1 MSTEGANRIFLRE
14 NPLVEKEFLKRL
26 KRGDTT
32 IELAEYLK
40 TTKWPGSTVPASV
53 SAFIQKTYPKENMQL
68 LLDAG
73 YTESEIKKMNPN
85 KRIGLKDSIKSY
97 RKILIP
103 HLKKYDGTIESLV
116 VDQVRDNTDIDYQLK
131 KFRKETDPKV
141 LKLLQKELGNSEF
154 KPKIAQNQLN
164 KLVESGGSD
173 AIRIERSLTS
183 RLLKEQPTKEAWA
196 AGEKWI
202 SNNAPIYDDPDKMRK
217 DFIKKFGKDHPLIKG
232 IKTKYDPTKGFS
244 AKFTEEVLGAP
255 KGGMKLTKQNLR
267 NIFSAAIYNF
277 NDDVRDKIL
286 SELKIFAKKAA
297 PTRYEA
303 RDRLQTPLLK
313 KFNLND
319 KIHGPISR
327 LILQD
332 LGKDIYRDIQNNRA
346 PRMDTIRHL
355 QYLQKKVDPAYKKMF
370 GETIKS
376 LQFAQQKLWPEAK
389 KQFNIAQNIT
399 FEHKIPQSLIDR
411 GYADPIEYIKVVPT
425 QKGFN
430 EVKFRT
436 FDKPLTNYIASYNK
450 AAPEDKA
457 KWLTKMNN
465 LKDKFNKKF
474 GNYLGDVRIE
484 EVDGNIR
491 LRSLGQ
497 AVTQETDLKSSLQ
510 AALKQ
515 EKGIIPQKFLE
526 SIVTNARAGG
536 DVCELPMI
544 KDKST
549 GGPVLKCVDAVND
562 ALEKDPKRLAQEVN
576 KSNAGGAFNKVKNS
590 ATKFLTALKE
600 NPNILRGSLGS
611 KIALGLGTV
620 AAGAGAGALVK
631 QFRNDDPSTYLTN
644 DSQMEGMIISDV
656 EQKGEEVDD
665 NILLDNQF
673 KLELA
678 GAAGLTA
685 PIAKGVYRTARGVG
699 EAGPLPEGV
708 GRTRAA
714 LGLNKGVLGKG
725 LWALG
730 APIIQVPSTL
740 GYIAQDVREG
750 KDVSE
755 IATNPLNYLGA
766 AFMNPSVK
774 ALAKAGASRG
784 LLGIASLGLA
794 GTAAGA
800 VALPAISIGAGL
812 ATLGTL
818 GYQGY
823 KLFTGR
829 NRSDGDFF
837 R

>member
-1 MSTEGANRIFLRE
+1 MSEGANRIFLRK

-40 TTKWPGSTVPASV
+40 TTNWPGSTAPTTV
-53 SAFIQKTYPKENMQL
+53 SAFIQNTYPKENMQL

-73 YTESEIKKMNPN
+73 YTEFEIKKMNPN

-103 HLKKYDGTIESLV
+103 HLKKYDGTIKSLV
-116 VDQVRDNTDIDYQLK
+116 VENVRGNKDIDYQLK
-131 KFRKETDPKV
+131 KFRKETDPKL
-141 LKLLQKELGNSEF
+141 LKLLEKELGNPEF
-154 KPKIAQNQLN
+154 KTKIAQNQLN
-164 KLVESGGSD
+164 KLVESGGTD
-173 AIRIERSLTS
+173 AMRVERSLTS
-183 RLLKEQPTKEAWA
+183 RLLKEKPIKEAWA
-196 AGEKWI
+196 AGEKWL
-202 SNNAPIYDDPDKMRK
+202 SDNAPIYDDPDKMRR

-332 LGKDIYRDIQNNRA
+332 LGKDIYRDIQNNRS

-355 QYLQKKVDPAYKKMF
+355 QYLQNKVDPAYKKMF

-389 KQFNIAQNIT
+389 KQFKIAENIT
-399 FEHKIPQSLIDR
+399 FEHKVPQSLIDR

-450 AAPEDKA
+450 AAPEDKT

-465 LKDKFNKKF
+465 LKNKFNKKF

-497 AVTQETDLKSSLQ
+497 TVTQETDLKASLQ

-526 SIVTNARAGG
+526 SIRANARAGG
-536 DVCELPMI
+536 DICPIVQ
-544 KDKST
+544 KKQS
-549 GGPVLKCVDAVND
+549 GGPVSPCVEAVEE
-562 ALEKDPKRLAQEVN
+562 AIEKNPKKLAQDIN
-576 KSNAGGAFNKVKNS
+576 KSDAGGAFNKVKNS

-600 NPNILRGSLGS
+600 NPNLLRGGLPG

-644 DSQMEGMIISDV
+644 DSQMEGMIIADV
-656 EQKGEEVDD
+656 EQRGKEVDD

-673 KLELA
+673 KLEA
-678 GAAGLTA
+678 AAAAGLTA
-685 PIAKGVYRTARGVG
+685 PIAKDVYRTARGVG

-730 APIIQVPSTL
+730 TPAVQLPSTL
-740 GYIAQDVREG
+740 GYIAKDVREG
-750 KDVSE
+750 KDASE
-755 IATNPLNYLGA
+755 IALNPLNYLGP
-766 AFMNPSVK
+766 AFAGLSTQ
-774 ALAKAGASRG
+774 ALAKAGASRA
-784 LLGIASLGLA
+784 LLGIASLGL
-794 GTAAGA
+794 GVAGA
-800 VALPAISIGAGL
+800 KVLGVGAALAG
-812 ATLGTL
+812 LGTL

-823 KLFTGR
+823 KAFTGQ
-829 NRSDGDFF
+829 NRSDADFF

>member
-73 YTESEIKKMNPN
+73 YTKSEIKKMNPN
-85 KRIGLKDSIKSY
+85 KRIGLKESIKSY
-97 RKILIP
+97 RNILIP

-202 SNNAPIYDDPDKMRK
+202 SDNAPIYDDPDKMRK
-217 DFIKKFGKDHPLIKG
+217 DFIKQFGKNHPLIEG
-232 IKTKYDPTKGFS
+232 VKTKYDPTKGFS

-277 NDDVRDKIL
+277 NDDVRDDIL
-286 SELKIFAKKAA
+286 AELKTFAQKAA

-313 KFNLND
+313 KFNLNN

-327 LILQD
+327 LILKD
-332 LGKDIYRDIQNNRA
+332 LGEDIYRDIQNNRA

-376 LQFAQQKLWPEAK
+376 LQFAQQKLWPQAK

-425 QKGFN
+425 QRGFN

-436 FDKPLTNYIASYNK
+436 FDRPLTNYIAAYEK

-457 KWLTKMNN
+457 KWLKKMNT
-465 LKDKFNKKF
+465 LKNKFNKKF
-474 GNYLGDVRIE
+474 GNYLGDVRIN
-484 EVDGNIR
+484 EVDGKIK
-491 LRSLGQ
+491 LQSLGE
-497 AVTQETDLKSSLQ
+497 AVTQDTDLVSSLRG
-510 AALKQ
+510 ALKQ
-515 EKGIIPQKFLE
+515 EKGIIPQQFLKGIKE
-526 SIVTNARAGG
+526 NLLSKATKNE
-536 DVCELPMI
+536 DNVCELVFGFG
-544 KDKST
+544 KAT
-549 GGPVLKCVDAVND
+549 GGV
-562 ALEKDPKRLAQEVN
+562 
-576 KSNAGGAFNKVKNS
+576 AGGGCAKQMEFAFDNAPEQTLNQISQTNS
-590 ATKFLTALKE
+590 PKLKTFAQRALSLFPKLGTPGKIAAGVTAGAATIGALTYNPQLGEFVNPLNDDKANQGTLTDWIKE
-600 NPNILRGSLGS
+600 NPVKTVAGTSLGFS
-611 KIALGLGTV
+611 AQEIPGAYKKARELGRGRTRSALGITGALKPVLTTFGTPAMTTLFEVPFAAKRLEEGETMTDVLTDPLGPALGLTFMEPLSR
-620 AAGAGAGALVK
+620 GAGVIRDAPKRTMAEGL
-631 QFRNDDPSTYLTN
+631 RNYFNLQN
-644 DSQMEGMIISDV
+644 VG
-656 EQKGEEVDD
+656 
-665 NILLDNQF
+665 
-673 KLELA
+673 
-678 GAAGLTA
+678 
-685 PIAKGVYRTARGVG
+685 TARPGMTSKFLRMG
-699 EAGPLPEGV
+699 MSPRMIAGH
-708 GRTRAA
+708 R
-714 LGLNKGVLGKG
+714 
-725 LWALG
+725 
-730 APIIQVPSTL
+730 
-740 GYIAQDVREG
+740 
-750 KDVSE
+750 
-755 IATNPLNYLGA
+755 
-766 AFMNPSVK
+766 
-774 ALAKAGASRG
+774 
-784 LLGIASLGLA
+784 
-794 GTAAGA
+794 
-800 VALPAISIGAGL
+800 
-812 ATLGTL
+812 
-818 GYQGY
+818 
-823 KLFTGR
+823 
-829 NRSDGDFF
+829 DF
-837 R
+837 

>member
-1 MSTEGANRIFLRE
+1 MSEGANRIFLRE
-14 NPLVEKEFLKRL
+14 NPLVEKELLKRL

-40 TTKWPGSTVPASV
+40 TTNWPGSIEPGSV
-53 SAFIQKTYPKENMQL
+53 SAFIQKTYHRENMQL

-116 VDQVRDNTDIDYQLK
+116 VDQVRDNKDIDYQLK
-131 KFRKETDPKV
+131 KFRKETDPKL
-141 LKLLQKELGNSEF
+141 LKLLQKELGNPEF
-154 KPKIAQNQLN
+154 KTKIAQNQLN
-164 KLVESGGSD
+164 KLVESGGTD

-202 SNNAPIYDDPDKMRK
+202 SDNAPIYDDPDKMRR
-217 DFIKKFGKDHPLIKG
+217 DFIKKFGKDHPLIEG

-303 RDRLQTPLLK
+303 RERLQTPLLK

-332 LGKDIYRDIQNNRA
+332 LGKDIYRDIQNNRS
-346 PRMDTIRHL
+346 PRMDTIKHL
-355 QYLQKKVDPAYKKMF
+355 QYLQTKVDPAYKKMF

-389 KQFNIAQNIT
+389 KQFKIAENIT

-425 QKGFN
+425 QRGFN

-465 LKDKFNKKF
+465 LKNKFNKSY

-484 EVDGNIR
+484 EVDGNIK
-491 LRSLGQ
+491 LKSLGQ
-497 AVTQETDLKSSLQ
+497 AVTQKTDLKSSLQ

-515 EKGIIPQKFLE
+515 EKGIVPRNFLE
-526 SIVTNARAGG
+526 SIRADAANNGPICSLVRTKKANGG
-536 DVCELPMI
+536 TI
-544 KDKST
+544 S
-549 GGPVLKCVDAVND
+549 CVDAVEE
-562 ALEKDPKRLAQEVN
+562 AIQKEPEKLAQKASRIE
-576 KSNAGGAFNKVKNS
+576 KFKDS
-590 ATKFLTALKE
+590 ATGFLGFIKKGGKFGALAAV
-600 NPNILRGSLGS
+600 G
-611 KIALGLGTV
+611 
-620 AAGAGAGALVK
+620 AAGAGLVK
-631 QFRNDDPSTYLTN
+631 TFMNDDPTTYL
-644 DSQMEGMIISDV
+644 SD
-656 EQKGEEVDD
+656 ENQQKNMLIEMVTGPMVDKPD
-665 NILLDNQF
+665 PTPEILDWQLPV
-673 KLELA
+673 LG
-678 GAAGLTA
+678 GAAAAGTA
-685 PIAKGVYRTARGVG
+685 AVAPSTIEAARSG
-699 EAGPLPEGV
+699 
-708 GRTRAA
+708 
-714 LGLNKGVLGKG
+714 
-725 LWALG
+725 ALG
-730 APIIQVPSTL
+730 AKKSGITKTALKTL
-740 GYIAQDVREG
+740 GRGLAATGTPLGLAAFEPLHIAGQVQAGDSLG
-750 KDVSE
+750 E
-755 IATNPLNYLGA
+755 IATNPWNY
-766 AFMNPSVK
+766 
-774 ALAKAGASRG
+774 
-784 LLGIASLGLA
+784 
-794 GTAAGA
+794 
-800 VALPAISIGAGL
+800 AGL
-812 ATLGTL
+812 AFADDLTKFTTKGLGPNIAKAMRL
-818 GYQGY
+818 GISPAALRIGSRFLGLPGLALSLGISGY
-823 KLFTGR
+823 ETYDDWKNKRGWF
-829 NRSDGDFF
+829 SEE
-837 R
+837 